1 MRLDPF
7 PRFPADSSQLIRK
20 LTDLFRDTAKQ
31 VNDLTEGKVSA
42 VTNAATSVPTTGTW
56 KQGDFVKHSAPTVA
70 GIAPNTYIVH
80 GWECTVGGTPGT
92 WVAMNV
98 PTAVF
103 GGGGGGGS
111 VLSAEVIVTPAAT
124 GRIEHSE
131 TVTFTGCLPANK
143 LFVSVAPH
151 ADSDENSADMLG
163 INAMSATAG
172 TDQATVLLS
181 FSEPTSGPIRLNL
194 MAV

>member
-1 MRLDPF
+1 VRLDPF

-31 VNDLTEGKVSA
+31 VNDLTEGRIAA
-42 VTNAATSVPTTGTW
+42 VTNATTSVPTAGTW
-56 KQGDFVKHSAPTVA
+56 NKGDIVRNIAPTEA
-70 GIAPNTYIVH
+70 GTAPNTYVVY
-80 GWECTVGGTPGT
+80 GWECTSGGTPGT
-92 WVAMNV
+92 WVALNI
-98 PTAVF
+98 PTAAF

-111 VLSAEVIVTPAAT
+111 VLSAEVIVTPAAK

-143 LFVSVAPH
+143 VFVSVANH
-151 ADSDENSADMLG
+151 LDSDENSAEMLG
-163 INAMSATAG
+163 IDSMSATAG
-172 TDQATVLLS
+172 TDQATVLMS

>member
-7 PRFPADSSQLIRK
+7 PRFPADSGQLIRK

-31 VNDLTEGKVSA
+31 VNDLTEGRVSA

-56 KQGDFVKHSAPTVA
+56 NKGDVVRNSAPVEA
-70 GIAPNTYIVH
+70 GSAPNTYVVY

-92 WVAMNV
+92 WVALNI

-111 VLSAEVIVTPAAT
+111 VLSAEVIVTPAAR
-124 GRIEHSE
+124 GRIEHEE

-143 LFVSVAPH
+143 VFVSVAPH
-151 ADSDENSADMLG
+151 LDSDENSAEMLG
-163 INAMSATAG
+163 IDAISATAG
-172 TDQATVLLS
+172 TDQATVLMS
-181 FSEPTSGPIRLNL
+181 FREPTSGPIRLNL